1 MKSAI
6 APGALVAT
14 AMMLALASCVYPP
27 PPGAVYEP
35 VPGPPAYVAPAPP
48 YGAYGRCALG
58 WHWVRGHHNRSGR
71 WVRGHCARN
80 W

>member
-1 MKSAI
+1 MKSAV
-6 APGALVAT
+6 ALGPLAA

-48 YGAYGRCALG
+48 YVAYARCAPG
-58 WHWVRGHHNRSGR
+58 WHWVRGHRNRWGR
-71 WVRGHCARN
+71 WVRAHCARN

>member
-1 MKSAI
+1 MKLGVLS
-6 APGALVAT
+6 GALVA
-14 AMMLALASCVYPP
+14 AMLGLSSCVYPP

-35 VPGPPAYVAPAPP
+35 VPGPPAYVAPP
-48 YGAYGRCALG
+48 YVAYSRCALG
-58 WHWVRGHHNRSGR
+58 WHWVRGHHNRWGQ

>member
-1 MKSAI
+1 MKSA
-6 APGALVAT
+6 V
-14 AMMLALASCVYPP
+14 ALARWRGDDARPRLLRVSSAA
-27 PPGAVYEP
+27 GAVYEP
-35 VPGPPAYVAPAPP
+35 VPGPPAYVAPARLWRIRPL
-48 YGAYGRCALG
+48 RLG

>member
-1 MKSAI
+1 MNSAV
-6 APGALVAT
+6 APGALAA

-58 WHWVRGHHNRSGR
+58 WHWVR
-71 WVRGHCARN
+71 AP
-80 W
+80 